1 MLGSPL
7 HPRDQLFGENDTTSF
22 HIFPNTEQET
32 QQETQLYNYNFINL
46 TPGWFSP
53 GFTSL
58 PSQPTQIAVLQDR
71 CAGPQEGHFQRPR
84 QLRDIRLWQ
93 RQQPGTV
100 PRCPWRP
107 MAGGSPAGKIAGG
120 PGGWTFIIIDGI
132 ITITIHHSSPHADPS
147 HRYMMIIDD
156 IWI

>member
-1 MLGSPL
+1 
-7 HPRDQLFGENDTTSF
+7 
-22 HIFPNTEQET
+22 
-32 QQETQLYNYNFINL
+32 
-46 TPGWFSP
+46 
-53 GFTSL
+53 
-58 PSQPTQIAVLQDR
+58 
-71 CAGPQEGHFQRPR
+71 
-84 QLRDIRLWQ
+84 
-93 RQQPGTV
+93 
-100 PRCPWRP
+100 